1 MSSHAFGSPTWSAEK
16 DFALLMLLAGGNR
29 KAAQQLWLR
38 KGRIR
43 APPGAGAQQS
53 APKAAQQVAG
63 LQPKP
68 APAQAQAVPKPE
80 TAAQLARRERSQ
92 LQLRQKH
99 LARKM
104 WACVRIASR
113 LLAWRTRSTR
123 RLSERRFHAVLAE
136 CRADG
141 PACPCFSS
149 YCTCGDRTAQKPPA
163 PALMAPPPTQQPPLA
178 LVAAARTS
186 LDELEMQDNRGSK
199 RDAHART
206 PPPPP
211 LPPRVRPPPSHGR
224 RLAGPAPCRPHSPPP
239 PQQPPLRSRTPPPPT
254 TPPPSP
260 PPTPPTAPSPEA
272 RPRVRL
278 PTPNAARRSAPPP
291 PSPPLATLPQV
302 HASRCLWWAQ
312 CPQQQYRPLPHTPH
326 LSCRQP
332 YHPTPKAPPH
342 RAHPTPRRYQIC
354 ANPTPPPPPPPP
366 LPKSP
371 PSNAQPHRAV
381 PSRRPLHPAPP
392 APQALL

>member
-53 APKAAQQVAG
+53 APRAAQQVAG
-63 LQPKP
+63 LHPKP

-123 RLSERRFHAVLAE
+123 RLSTRRAPTAMERAMAE
-136 CRADG
+136 VEADWALVAMGRADLI
-141 PACPCFSS
+141 PCH
-149 YCTCGDRTAQKPPA
+149 TAQKPPA
-163 PALMAPPPTQQPPLA
+163 PALVAPPPTQQPPLA
-178 LVAAARTS
+178 LVAAARAS
-186 LDELEMQDNRGSK
+186 LDELEMQDDRGSK

-206 PPPPP
+206 PHPAATPSP
-211 LPPRVRPPPSHGR
+211 RPPPAESRKKTRGAGAMQAA
-224 RLAGPAPCRPHSPPP
+224 LAAAAPAAAAPQPH
-239 PQQPPLRSRTPPPPT
+239 TAT
-254 TPPPSP
+254 TYH
-260 PPTPPTAPSPEA
+260 
-272 RPRVRL
+272 
-278 PTPNAARRSAPPP
+278 AAALAAANPHH
-291 PSPPLATLPQV
+291 PLA
-302 HASRCLWWAQ
+302 
-312 CPQQQYRPLPHTPH
+312 
-326 LSCRQP
+326 
-332 YHPTPKAPPH
+332 
-342 RAHPTPRRYQIC
+342 
-354 ANPTPPPPPPPP
+354 
-366 LPKSP
+366 
-371 PSNAQPHRAV
+371 
-381 PSRRPLHPAPP
+381 
-392 APQALL
+392 

>member
-104 WACVRIASR
+104 WACVRIASK
-113 LLAWRTRSTR
+113 LLAWRTRSRR
-123 RLSERRFHAVLAE
+123 RLAKRRFQAVLAE
-136 CRADG
+136 YSAD
-141 PACPCFSS
+141 PPPCPCFSA
-149 YCTCGDRTAQKPPA
+149 YCTRGDRTECTAQKPPA

-178 LVAAARTS
+178 LVAAARAS
-186 LDELEMQDNRGSK
+186 LDELEMQDDRGSK

-206 PPPPP
+206 PPPAATPS
-211 LPPRVRPPPSHGR
+211 LRPPPAELRKKTRG
-224 RLAGPAPCRPHSPPP
+224 AG
-239 PQQPPLRSRTPPPPT
+239 
-254 TPPPSP
+254 
-260 PPTPPTAPSPEA
+260 
-272 RPRVRL
+272 
-278 PTPNAARRSAPPP
+278 
-291 PSPPLATLPQV
+291 AT
-302 HASRCLWWAQ
+302 
-312 CPQQQYRPLPHTPH
+312 
-326 LSCRQP
+326 
-332 YHPTPKAPPH
+332 
-342 RAHPTPRRYQIC
+342 
-354 ANPTPPPPPPPP
+354 
-366 LPKSP
+366 
-371 PSNAQPHRAV
+371 
-381 PSRRPLHPAPP
+381 
-392 APQALL
+392 

>member
-63 LQPKP
+63 LHPKP

-123 RLSERRFHAVLAE
+123 RLSTRRAPSAMERALAE
-136 CRADG
+136 VNADVSLAD
-141 PACPCFSS
+141 PYADLIPR
-149 YCTCGDRTAQKPPA
+149 RTAQKPPA
-163 PALMAPPPTQQPPLA
+163 PALVAPPPTQQPPLA
-178 LVAAARTS
+178 LVAAARAS
-186 LDELEMQDNRGSK
+186 LDELEMQDDRGSK

-206 PPPPP
+206 PHPAATPSP
-211 LPPRVRPPPSHGR
+211 LP
-224 RLAGPAPCRPHSPPP
+224 A
-239 PQQPPLRSRTPPPPT
+239 
-254 TPPPSP
+254 
-260 PPTPPTAPSPEA
+260 
-272 RPRVRL
+272 
-278 PTPNAARRSAPPP
+278 SAPRRVTEEDSRVGSHAGRTRRRR
-291 PSPPLATLPQV
+291 PSSRRAAAAHRHLDHLPRPQRRGVDLPLVA
-302 HASRCLWWAQ
+302 AN
-312 CPQQQYRPLPHTPH
+312 
-326 LSCRQP
+326 P
-332 YHPTPKAPPH
+332 YHSLA
-342 RAHPTPRRYQIC
+342 
-354 ANPTPPPPPPPP
+354 
-366 LPKSP
+366 
-371 PSNAQPHRAV
+371 
-381 PSRRPLHPAPP
+381 
-392 APQALL
+392 